1 MIGKYVIVR
10 SDKAGVFA
18 GTLEEKNKN
27 EVVLSNCRRIW
38 RWEGACSLS
47 QMAVDGTKKPKEC
60 NFSMTVD
67 EIVILDVIEIIP
79 CTKEAETSIKGV
91 GVWKI

>member
-38 RWEGACSLS
+38 SWEGACSLS
-47 QMAVDGTKKPKEC
+47 QMAVDGTKKPEEC

-79 CTKEAETSIKGV
+79 CTKEAEAVIKEV
-91 GVWKI
+91 RVWKI